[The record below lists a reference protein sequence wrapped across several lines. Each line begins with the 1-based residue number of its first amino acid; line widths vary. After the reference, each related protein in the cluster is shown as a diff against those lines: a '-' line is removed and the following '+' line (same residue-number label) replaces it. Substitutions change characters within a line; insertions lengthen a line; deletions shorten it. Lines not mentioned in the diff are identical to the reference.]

1 MERNVITK
9 LNKKLKTAYFKEKL
23 PKGSNVEDFRNFC
36 TEISERF
43 NNYFV
48 NIAEELGIYNWEIFL
63 QIALIQQIEQ
73 NFLTTIQAFKRLK
86 FWNM

>member
-23 PKGSNVEDFRNFC
+23 SKGSNVEDFRNFC
-36 TEISERF
+36 TEISEKF

-48 NIAEELGIYNWEIFL
+48 NIAEELGLYKWRNIPSDWINS
-63 QIALIQQIEQ
+63 
-73 NFLTTIQAFKRLK
+73 TD
-86 FWNM
+86 

>member
-23 PKGSNVEDFRNFC
+23 SKGSNVEDFRNFC

-48 NIAEELGIYNWEIFL
+48 NIAEELGI
-63 QIALIQQIEQ
+63 
-73 NFLTTIQAFKRLK
+73 
-86 FWNM
+86 